1 MEPWSLNTLALC
13 FGGGIVGA
21 AMGGL
26 WAFELCA
33 LLIFAGCLV
42 VAAGGS
48 DFLLLQ
54 VGLGPLF
61 GPHVGG
67 FCAGIAA
74 SNYAVGVR
82 KNHPSGAAKDILSP
96 LIGTSWDVLVVGGLF
111 SVGAHVLLQVLGKIP
126 IINQFDTIAL
136 DVVISNLLARLLF
149 LKEMPW
155 GASASIQQHGY
166 FGTNDTAISW
176 VPWQARAGRYLALG
190 LGVGLL
196 SGGLAMGLKQQLD
209 PMAAKNLISPAG
221 AFVVPL
227 IMGWCIASL
236 NLICLQCGT
245 GSIQK
250 VPVYHAMAI
259 LSALAFLYSG
269 SIVVAGVVGLL
280 AALLQ
285 EFCARMVY
293 NHGSSHIDPPATAI
307 ATGTLILNLVFKPEF
322 LSLGKFFK

>member
-1 MEPWSLNTLALC
+1 MGPWDPNTLALC
-13 FGGGIVGA
+13 FGGGILGA

-33 LLIFAGCLV
+33 LLVFVGCITVLG
-42 VAAGGS
+42 GGS
-48 DFLLLQ
+48 DYLLLQ
-54 VGLGPLF
+54 VGLGPAF

-67 FCAGIAA
+67 FASGVAA
-74 SNYAVGVR
+74 ACYAVGVR
-82 KNHPSGAAKDILSP
+82 KNHPTGAAKDILSP
-96 LIGTSWDVLVVGGLF
+96 LIDTSWDVLAVGGVFAVGGHLLL
-111 SVGAHVLLQVLGKIP
+111 SVLNKIP

-136 DVVISNLLARLLF
+136 NVVITGLVARLLF

-155 GASASIQQHGY
+155 GASESIQKHGY

-176 VPWQARAGRYLALG
+176 VPWQARAGRYLSLG

-245 GSIQK
+245 GSVQK
-250 VPVYHAMAI
+250 VPVYHCMAI

-269 SIVVAGVVGLL
+269 SIAVAGGVGLL

-307 ATGTLILNLVFKPEF
+307 CLGTLFLNLAFKPEF
-322 LSLGKFFK
+322 LNLGNLFR